1 MLKRIAG
8 MQAVNA
14 QCCPTSCQLVL
25 CRAVQAAIQ
34 PGCTTLVMLE
44 SPTNPRM
51 QICDLKA
58 LIDIA
63 HEVSWLH
70 KLMRRRCLTCRC
82 CLLPCVHCSLV
93 FDWPCFG

>member
-1 MLKRIAG
+1 MLPKLL
-8 MQAVNA
+8 VKW
-14 QCCPTSCQLVL
+14 VL

-34 PGCTTLVMLE
+34 PERTTLVMLE

-63 HEVSWLH
+63 HEVSRLH
-70 KLMRRRCLTCRC
+70 KTMRRRCMTC
-82 CLLPCVHCSLV
+82 
-93 FDWPCFG
+93 